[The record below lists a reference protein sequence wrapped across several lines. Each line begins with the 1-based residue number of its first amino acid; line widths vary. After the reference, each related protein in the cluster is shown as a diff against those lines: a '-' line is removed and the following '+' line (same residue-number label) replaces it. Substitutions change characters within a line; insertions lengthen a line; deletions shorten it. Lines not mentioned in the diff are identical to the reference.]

1 MRGIVAGAIIQTD
14 PDQKR
19 DNVVRRQQREESDK
33 RQSLDPATR
42 AANVARDQGRSPD
55 REAFDTRH

>member
-1 MRGIVAGAIIQTD
+1 MRGIIAGAIIQTD
-14 PDQKR
+14 PDQQR

-42 AANVARDQGRSPD
+42 AANVARDY
-55 REAFDTRH
+55 